1 LTGAQFTQVPF
12 KGTPAI
18 NAVLGGHVEAVVFA
32 FSGLVPHANSGKIR
46 ILLTSKKMNE
56 YPNVHTIGELG
67 YKEELASPWLALY
80 APAGVPDEVKNV
92 LVPAIKKAIN
102 DPELIAKINK
112 IAGSIVDYKSPGE
125 LTKLMIEEDK
135 TISAIAVKIGLRK

>member
-1 LTGAQFTQVPF
+1 
-12 KGTPAI
+12 
-18 NAVLGGHVEAVVFA
+18 
-32 FSGLVPHANSGKIR
+32 
-46 ILLTSKKMNE
+46 MNE